1 MNTKKQKR
9 KRVGG
14 VQAMNKSK
22 WLFTAAIALPTFL
35 LYLYICIAPM
45 VSSVM
50 NSVYEWNGY
59 GPKIFIGL
67 DNYINIFKDP
77 IFWEA
82 FTNDI
87 LIVFF
92 KEIIIVILAVVF
104 AVSLTKAR
112 LHKKEVGIFRFLY
125 YIPNILSVI
134 VISMVWKYF
143 FESFDSI
150 EASWNV
156 LATENGIWTD
166 YPLPLIIF
174 IASWCGIGYYMIVLI
189 TAINNISKEV
199 YEAASID
206 GAGQIRQLFS
216 ITLPE
221 VMPQIRYVIINVLS
235 GSLAV
240 NMNLI
245 LPLTGGENHT
255 MVMGLYVYDYGTG
268 QLSMVGYAYAAAVV
282 LMAIS
287 FILCF
292 TVNIYMKRKEAQ
304 EG

>member
-9 KRVGG
+9 RRVGG
-14 VQAMNKSK
+14 VLAMNKSK

-67 DNYINIFKDP
+67 ENYINIFRDP

-92 KEIIIVILAVVF
+92 KEIIIVVLAVVF

-112 LHKKEVGIFRFLY
+112 LHWREVGIFRFLY

-150 EASWNV
+150 EASWNL
-156 LATENGIWTD
+156 LATGNGIWTD

-189 TAINNISKEV
+189 TAINNISKDV

-292 TVNIYMKRKEAQ
+292 TVNMYMKRKEAQ